1 MEGVC
6 RGITAIFWLVDH
18 LKLRYNFAK
27 MWVHAA
33 VSLDHYANKV
43 AMAAEVP

>member
-6 RGITAIFWLVDH
+6 RGVPAIFWPVDRF
-18 LKLRYNFAK
+18 KLCYSFAK
-27 MWVHAA
+27 MWVRAV